1 MGNSKVARQ
10 STYDKADKKLQRI
23 AATVGAVVALIGAT
37 TGVCSWASNQFANAV
52 SAQISDFREE
62 TKADSDRHEQ
72 ALTRVELTILMEHDP
87 DNIVAI
93 EKMAKYYFQEL
104 NGDLYMTQKVS
115 DWCVAHNRDCTV
127 LVGGK

>member
-1 MGNSKVARQ
+1 MAKQ

-23 AATVGAVVALIGAT
+23 AATVGAIVALIGAA

-72 ALTRVELTILMEHDP
+72 ALVRVELTILMEHDP
-87 DNIVAI
+87 DNVVAI

-104 NGDLYMTQKVS
+104 DGNSWMSEKYSKFAKEHGLDTS
-115 DWCVAHNRDCTV
+115 F
-127 LVGGK
+127 LVK

>member
-1 MGNSKVARQ
+1 MARQ

-23 AATVGAVVALIGAT
+23 AATVGAVVALIGAA
-37 TGVCSWASNQFANAV
+37 TGVCSWVSNQFTNAV

-104 NGDLYMTQKVS
+104 KGDLYMTQKVS
-115 DWCVAHNRDCTV
+115 DWCAAHNRDCTV